1 MYFCVRGG
9 LRLEGPDFI
18 TFVSTMLQMLE
29 RLLKAPSGSFLFAK
43 RNQAIGC
50 GHLYF
55 FREIELDGVAYFI
68 GVRTDWPARCGGY
81 LLLLDLAA
89 QEVCDHV
96 SDGEMFRPSA
106 APGKWAYDYSV
117 HDWHTP
123 ESLAHQVYEAI
134 SQQAF
139 SWIRRCLGLDPL
151 VMSHIA
157 DMSYETDAARGTFV
171 FRTGQADDRCGTYRL
186 CPKPDVSFEES
197 SARFIRKQL
206 AGAGDDSVLFVR
218 DNADYQTKYVY
229 CGYLVCPES
238 DEAHEPKKQ
247 PVTVLLTR
255 GGGWV
260 LQIDERPVL
269 FIKHRDVC
277 LPSDDLDPVRETID
291 AEFGVGTAECVSVV
305 LETLREQEHGTSAI
319 FLNLK
324 DPASREMAERLE
336 KTGRAL
342 RVEDVHINEKE
353 GARLA
358 RFLKQVSRIDGAQ
371 ICDLDAMCVRY
382 VNAIV
387 DGFALIPGQRD
398 CGARHNALTGAIAN
412 LCQNSTDETKAVA
425 VIFSEDGGISAIS
438 TSECRQMLK
447 KLKEQESQS
456 TAEELREEY

>member
-18 TFVSTMLQMLE
+18 TFMSTMLQMLE
-29 RLLKAPSGSFLFAK
+29 GLLKAPSGSFLFVK
-43 RNQAIGC
+43 YDQAVEC
-50 GHLYF
+50 GQLYF
-55 FREIELDGVAYFI
+55 FREVELDGTVYRI
-68 GVRTDWPARCGGY
+68 GVHTDWPSRCTGY
-81 LLLLDLAA
+81 LFLLDLAA

-106 APGKWAYDYSV
+106 APGKWAYDCSV

-123 ESLAHQVYEAI
+123 ESLARQVHEVI
-134 SQQAF
+134 SQAAF

-151 VMSHIA
+151 VMSRIA
-157 DMSYETDAARGTFV
+157 DMSYETDAARGRFV
-171 FRTGQADDRCGTYRL
+171 FQTGQADDICETYQL
-186 CPKPDVSFEES
+186 CPEPDVFFDEE

-206 AGAGDDSVLFVR
+206 AGAGDNSVLFVR
-218 DNADYQTKYVY
+218 DNGSHQTKYVY
-229 CGYLVCPES
+229 RGYLVCPEL
-238 DEAHEPKKQ
+238 DEAHASKKQ

-260 LQIDERPVL
+260 LQIDEQPIL
-269 FIKHRDVC
+269 SIKHRDVC
-277 LPSDDLDPVRETID
+277 LPSDDLAPVRETID
-291 AEFGVGTAECVSVV
+291 AEFGAGVAERMSTV
-305 LETLREQEHGTSAI
+305 LEALREQKHGTSAI

-324 DPASREMAERLE
+324 DPASWEMAERLE

-342 RVEDVHINEKE
+342 RVEDLHINKKE

-371 ICDLDAMCVRY
+371 ICDLDTMCVRY

-398 CGARHNALTGAIAN
+398 CGARHNALMGAIAN

-438 TSECRQMLK
+438 TSECRQILK
-447 KLKEQESQS
+447 KLNG
-456 TAEELREEY
+456 